1 MCSKGNYALIIHSL
15 FGFVNAQRLNTYIMI
30 RPKIHDIIASSLEKL
45 KTEGNYRV
53 FTDILR
59 QKGEFPHAIWYGK
72 YNIKKI
78 VNWCSNDYLGMGQH
92 KVVIDA
98 MHTALDT
105 AGAGAGG
112 TRNIS
117 GTTHYHVAL
126 EQELAK
132 LHDKTSA
139 LLFSSGYVANQATL
153 SVLGKLIPD
162 LHYISDFHNHNS
174 MIAGIRSSRANKTI
188 WRHNDLDHLREIL
201 QNLPSHS
208 QPLIAM
214 EGVYSMDGD
223 KGLVADV
230 CEIARLYG
238 AMVYVDEVHAVGLY
252 GHRGGGIAEEQKCI
266 DGVDIIQGTL
276 AKAFGV
282 QGGYIAG
289 GRDLI
294 DAVRSYADGFIFSTS
309 MSPVLCAGALASVKY
324 VQDHPILRTKIFEV
338 ASATREH
345 LKSAGFEINSLS
357 EGGHI
362 VPIMVRDA
370 KRCKTISDY
379 LLEEHGLYLQ
389 PINAPTVPWG
399 TERLRA
405 CPTPNHT
412 EADIFYL
419 TKSLKEIL

>member
-1 MCSKGNYALIIHSL
+1 
-15 FGFVNAQRLNTYIMI
+15 MI
-30 RPKIHDIIASSLEKL
+30 KPRTQDTIAASLEKL
-45 KTEGNYRV
+45 KQEGNYRV

-59 QKGEFPHAIWYGK
+59 QKGDFPKAVYYGK
-72 YNIKKI
+72 YNIKQI
-78 VNWCSNDYLGMGQH
+78 TNWCSNDYLGMGQH
-92 KVVIDA
+92 KVVVDA

-105 AGAGAGG
+105 TGAGAGG

-126 EQELAK
+126 ERELAQ

-139 LLFSSGYVANQATL
+139 LLFTSGYVANQATL
-153 SVLGKLIPD
+153 SVLGRMIPN

-174 MIAGIRSSRANKTI
+174 MIAGIRSSKVPKTV
-188 WRHNDLDHLREIL
+188 WHHNDLNHLKEIL
-201 QNLPSHS
+201 QGLPMDC
-208 QPLIAM
+208 QPIIAL

-230 CEIARLYG
+230 CEIARLHG

-252 GHRGGGIAEEQKCI
+252 GARGAGVAEEQFCM

-282 QGGYIAG
+282 QGGYIAA

-294 DAVRSYADGFIFSTS
+294 DMVRSYAEGFIFSTS

-324 VQDHPILRTKIFEV
+324 VQDHPELRAKIFEV
-338 ASATREH
+338 AGSTREH
-345 LKSAGFEINSLS
+345 LKSAGFEVNPLS
-357 EGGHI
+357 EDGHI
-362 VPIMVRDA
+362 VPIMIRDA
-370 KRCKTISDY
+370 KRCKRISDY
-379 LLEEHGLYLQ
+379 LLDEKGLYLQ
-389 PINAPTVPWG
+389 PINSPTVPWG
-399 TERLRA
+399 TERLRV

-419 TKSLKEIL
+419 TESLKEIL

>member
-1 MCSKGNYALIIHSL
+1 
-15 FGFVNAQRLNTYIMI
+15 MI
-30 RPKIHDIIASSLEKL
+30 KPKTQDAIAASLEKL
-45 KTEGNYRV
+45 RTEGNYRV

-59 QKGEFPHAIWYGK
+59 QKGDFPKAIWYGR
-72 YNIKKI
+72 YNIKQI

-92 KVVIDA
+92 KVVLDA
-98 MHTALDT
+98 MHTVLDT
-105 AGAGAGG
+105 AGAGSGG

-126 EQELAK
+126 ETELAK

-139 LLFSSGYVANQATL
+139 LTFTSGYVANQSTL
-153 SVLGKLIPD
+153 SVLGMILPNV
-162 LHYISDFHNHNS
+162 HYISDAHNHNS
-174 MIAGIRSSRANKTI
+174 MIVGIKSSKVPRTV
-188 WRHNDLDHLREIL
+188 WRHNDLAHLKEIL
-201 QNLPSHS
+201 QGLDPNC
-208 QPLIAM
+208 QPIIAL

-252 GHRGGGIAEEQKCI
+252 GARGAGVAELQRCV

-282 QGGYIAG
+282 QGGYIAA

-294 DAVRSYADGFIFSTS
+294 DMVRSYAQGLIFSTS

-324 VQDHPILRTKIFEV
+324 VQDHPELRTRIMSIAE
-338 ASATREH
+338 ATREH
-345 LKSAGFEINSLS
+345 LKTAGMEVNPLS

-362 VPIMVRDA
+362 VPVMVRDA
-370 KRCKTISDY
+370 KRCKAISDY
-379 LLEEHGLYLQ
+379 LLNEKGLYVQ
-389 PINAPTVPWG
+389 PINFPTVQWN
-399 TERLRA
+399 TERLRFT
-405 CPTPNHT
+405 PTPNHT
-412 EADIFYL
+412 EADIYYL
-419 TKSLKEIL
+419 AESLKEAFNVVQP

>member
-1 MCSKGNYALIIHSL
+1 MIKPKTQDAI
-15 FGFVNAQRLNTYIMI
+15 AQ
-30 RPKIHDIIASSLEKL
+30 SLEKL

-59 QKGEFPHAIWYGK
+59 QRGDFPHAIWYGK

-78 VNWCSNDYLGMGQH
+78 TNWCSNDYLGMGQH

-126 EQELAK
+126 EHELAR

-139 LLFSSGYVANQATL
+139 LTFTSGYVANQSTL
-153 SVLGKLIPD
+153 AVLGLMLPNV
-162 LHYISDFHNHNS
+162 HYISDSENHNS
-174 MIAGIRSSRANKTI
+174 MIVGIKASKVPRTV
-188 WRHNDLDHLREIL
+188 WRHNDLDHLKEIL
-201 QNLPSHS
+201 ESLDKTV
-208 QPLIAM
+208 QPIIAM

-223 KGLVADV
+223 KGCVADV
-230 CEIARLYG
+230 CEIARRYG

-252 GHRGGGIAEEQKCI
+252 GKRGAGIAEEQFCV

-289 GRDLI
+289 VRDLV
-294 DAVRSYADGFIFSTS
+294 DMVRSYANGFIFSTS

-324 VQDHPILRTKIFEV
+324 VQDHPCLREQIFKV
-338 ASATREH
+338 ADATREH
-345 LKSAGFEINSLS
+345 LKVAGMEVNPLS

-362 VPIMVRDA
+362 VPVMVRDA
-370 KRCKTISDY
+370 VKCKAISDW
-379 LLEEHGLYLQ
+379 LLDEKSIYVQ
-389 PINAPTVPWG
+389 PINYPTVAWG
-399 TERLRA
+399 TERLRFT
-405 CPTPNHT
+405 PTPNHT
-412 EADIFYL
+412 EADIYYL
-419 TKSLKEIL
+419 AESLKEAFNVYGQQ

>member
-1 MCSKGNYALIIHSL
+1 
-15 FGFVNAQRLNTYIMI
+15 MI
-30 RPKIHDIIASSLEKL
+30 RPKTQDAIAKSLEKL

-59 QKGEFPHAIWYGK
+59 QRGDFPHAIWYGK

-78 VNWCSNDYLGMGQH
+78 TNWCSNDYLGMGQH

-126 EQELAK
+126 EHELAK

-139 LLFSSGYVANQATL
+139 LTFTSGYVANQATL
-153 SVLGKLIPD
+153 SVLGRMIPNA
-162 LHYISDFHNHNS
+162 HFISDKHNHNS
-174 MIAGIRSSRANKTI
+174 MIVGIKSAKIPRTVWN
-188 WRHNDLDHLREIL
+188 HNDLNHLREIL
-201 QNLPSHS
+201 NGLDESV
-208 QPLIAM
+208 QPIIAL
-214 EGVYSMDGD
+214 EGIYSMDGD
-223 KGLVADV
+223 RGLVSDV
-230 CEIARLYG
+230 CEIARLHG

-252 GHRGGGIAEEQKCI
+252 GARGAGIAEEQFCVE
-266 DGVDIIQGTL
+266 GVDIIQGTL

-294 DAVRSYADGFIFSTS
+294 DMVRSYADGFIFSTS

-324 VQDHPILRTKIFEV
+324 VQDHPELRTQIMSV
-338 ASATREH
+338 SGMTREH
-345 LKSAGFEINSLS
+345 LKTAGFEVNPLS

-362 VPIMVRDA
+362 VPVMIRDA
-370 KRCKTISDY
+370 VKCKAISDW
-379 LLEEHGLYLQ
+379 LLEEKALYVQ
-389 PINAPTVPWG
+389 PINYPTVPWG
-399 TERLRA
+399 SERLRFT
-405 CPTPNHT
+405 PTPNHT
-412 EADIFYL
+412 ESDIFYL
-419 TKSLKEIL
+419 TQSLKEALHGKN

>member
-1 MCSKGNYALIIHSL
+1 MIKPKTQDSI
-15 FGFVNAQRLNTYIMI
+15 AQ
-30 RPKIHDIIASSLEKL
+30 SLEKL
-45 KTEGNYRV
+45 KNEGNYRV

-59 QKGEFPHAIWYGK
+59 QRGDFPSAIWYGK

-78 VNWCSNDYLGMGQH
+78 TNWCSNDYLGMGQH

-98 MHTALDT
+98 MHTALET
-105 AGAGAGG
+105 AGAGSGG

-126 EQELAK
+126 EHELAK

-139 LLFSSGYVANQATL
+139 LLFTSGYVANQSTL
-153 SVLGKLIPD
+153 TVLGKLVPGV
-162 LHYISDFHNHNS
+162 HYISDSNNHNS
-174 MIAGIRSSRANKTI
+174 MIVGMKSSGCPVTV
-188 WRHNDLDHLREIL
+188 WQHNDLDHLRTIL
-201 QNLPSHS
+201 TNLDETT
-208 QPLIAM
+208 QAIIAL

-252 GHRGGGIAEEQKCI
+252 GSRGAGVSEEQHCI

-289 GRDLI
+289 SRDLVDMI
-294 DAVRSYADGFIFSTS
+294 RSYAQGFIFSTS
-309 MSPVLCAGALASVKY
+309 MSPVLCAGALASVKF
-324 VQDHPILRTKIFEV
+324 VQDHPELRASIFRI
-338 ASATREH
+338 AADTREH
-345 LKSAGFEINSLS
+345 LLRNGIDVLTND
-357 EGGHI
+357 GHI

-370 KRCKTISDY
+370 KKCKTISDW
-379 LLEEHGLYLQ
+379 LLDEKGIYLQ
-389 PINAPTVPWG
+389 PINYPTVAWG

-405 CPTPNHT
+405 TPTPNHT
-412 EADIFYL
+412 EGDIDYL
-419 TKSLKEIL
+419 TRSLKEIL

>member
-1 MCSKGNYALIIHSL
+1 
-15 FGFVNAQRLNTYIMI
+15 MI
-30 RPKIHDIIASSLEKL
+30 KPKTQDAIAASLEKL

-59 QKGEFPHAIWYGK
+59 QRGDFPNAIWYGK

-78 VNWCSNDYLGMGQH
+78 TNWCSNDYLGMGQH

-126 EQELAK
+126 EYELAK

-139 LLFSSGYVANQATL
+139 LTFTSGYVANQATL
-153 SVLGKLIPD
+153 SVLGRMIPNV
-162 LHYISDFHNHNS
+162 HYISDKHNHNS
-174 MIAGIRSSRANKTI
+174 MIVGIKSTKVPRTV

-201 QNLPSHS
+201 LSLPVDA
-208 QPLIAM
+208 QPIIAL

-223 KGLVADV
+223 KGLVSDV
-230 CEIARLYG
+230 CEIARLHG

-252 GHRGGGIAEEQKCI
+252 GPRGGGVAEEQKCVE
-266 DGVDIIQGTL
+266 GVDIIQGTL

-289 GRDLI
+289 SRDLVDMI
-294 DAVRSYADGFIFSTS
+294 RSYADGFIFSTS

-324 VQDHPILRTKIFEV
+324 VQDHPELRTKIMSV
-338 ASATREH
+338 AHDTREH
-345 LKSAGFEINSLS
+345 LRSAGLEINPLS

-362 VPIMVRDA
+362 VPVMIRDA
-370 KRCKTISDY
+370 KKTKAISDW
-379 LLEEHGLYLQ
+379 LLEEKALYVQ
-389 PINAPTVPWG
+389 PINYPTVPWG
-399 TERLRA
+399 AERLRFT
-405 CPTPNHT
+405 PTPNHT
-412 EADIFYL
+412 EADIDYL
-419 TKSLKEIL
+419 ARSLTEAFEKFKGE

>member
-1 MCSKGNYALIIHSL
+1 LSISKW
-15 FGFVNAQRLNTYIMI
+15 LNINIMI
-30 RPKIHDIIASSLEKL
+30 RPKTQDAIAKSLEKL

-59 QKGEFPHAIWYGK
+59 QRGDFPHAIWYGK

-78 VNWCSNDYLGMGQH
+78 TNWCSNDYLGMGQH
-92 KVVIDA
+92 KVVLDA

-126 EQELAK
+126 EHELAK

-139 LLFSSGYVANQATL
+139 LTFTSGYVANQATL
-153 SVLGKLIPD
+153 SVLGRMIPNA
-162 LHYISDFHNHNS
+162 HFISDRHNHNS
-174 MIAGIRSSRANKTI
+174 MIVGIKSAKIPRTVWN
-188 WRHNDLDHLREIL
+188 HNDLNHLREIL
-201 QNLPSHS
+201 SGLDESV
-208 QPLIAM
+208 QPIIAL

-223 KGLVADV
+223 KGPISDV
-230 CEIARLYG
+230 CEIARLHG

-252 GHRGGGIAEEQKCI
+252 GSRGAGVAEEQFCV

-289 GRDLI
+289 SRDLV
-294 DAVRSYADGFIFSTS
+294 DMVRSYADGFIFSTS

-324 VQDHPILRTKIFEV
+324 VQDRPELRTKIMEV
-338 ASATREH
+338 AHTTRENF
-345 LKSAGFEINSLS
+345 KSAGFEVNPLS

-362 VPIMVRDA
+362 VPVMIRDA
-370 KRCKTISDY
+370 VKCKSISDW
-379 LLEEHGLYLQ
+379 LLEEKAIYVQ
-389 PINAPTVPWG
+389 PINYPTVPWE
-399 TERLRA
+399 TERLRFT
-405 CPTPNHT
+405 PTPNHT

-419 TKSLKEIL
+419 TQSLKEALYGKN

>member
-1 MCSKGNYALIIHSL
+1 
-15 FGFVNAQRLNTYIMI
+15 MI
-30 RPKIHDIIASSLEKL
+30 RPKTQDAIAKSLEKL

-59 QKGEFPHAIWYGK
+59 QRGDFPHAIWYGK

-78 VNWCSNDYLGMGQH
+78 TNWCSNDYLGMGQH

-126 EQELAK
+126 EYELAK

-139 LLFSSGYVANQATL
+139 LTFTSGYVANQATL
-153 SVLGKLIPD
+153 SVLGRMIPNA
-162 LHYISDFHNHNS
+162 HFISDKHNHNS
-174 MIAGIRSSRANKTI
+174 MIVGIKSAKIPRTVWN
-188 WRHNDLDHLREIL
+188 HNDLNHLREIL
-201 QNLPSHS
+201 NGLDDNV
-208 QPLIAM
+208 QPIIAL

-230 CEIARLYG
+230 CEIARLHG

-252 GHRGGGIAEEQKCI
+252 GARGAGVAEEQFCV

-294 DAVRSYADGFIFSTS
+294 DMVRSYAEGFIFSTS

-324 VQDHPILRTKIFEV
+324 VQDHPELREQIMVV
-338 ASATREH
+338 AGMTREN
-345 LKSAGFEINSLS
+345 LKTAGFEVNPLS

-362 VPIMVRDA
+362 VPVMMRDA
-370 KRCKTISDY
+370 VKCKAISDW
-379 LLEEHGLYLQ
+379 LLEEKALYVQ
-389 PINAPTVPWG
+389 PINYPTVPWG
-399 TERLRA
+399 TERLRFT
-405 CPTPNHT
+405 PTPNHT
-412 EADIFYL
+412 ESDIFYL
-419 TKSLKEIL
+419 TESLKEALNGKN